1 MAETPD
7 DKALLERF
15 RNPATRDAAFN
26 ELVLAYQQRVYWHVR
41 RLVISHEDAD
51 DLVQEIFIRIWNHL
65 DNFRGDAQLFTW
77 IYRIATNECTSFLKR
92 KKMKPTV
99 SIDQDEGSLLEK
111 LREDP
116 YINGNELQLKLQE
129 AILTLPEQKRFV
141 FNLRT
146 FT

>member
-77 IYRIATNECTSFLKR
+77 IYRIATNECTSLLKR

-99 SIDQDEGSLLEK
+99 SIDQDEGRLLE
-111 LREDP
+111 RSEEHTS
-116 YINGNELQLKLQE
+116 ELQSLMRISYAVFILKKKNKL
-129 AILTLPEQKRFV
+129 
-141 FNLRT
+141 
-146 FT
+146 

>member
-1 MAETPD
+1 MIRRPPRSTLTDTLFPYTT
-7 DKALLERF
+7 LF
-15 RNPATRDAAFN
+15 R
-26 ELVLAYQQRVYWHVR
+26 
-41 RLVISHEDAD
+41 S
-51 DLVQEIFIRIWNHL
+51 FIRIWNHL

-99 SIDQDEGSLLEK
+99 SIDQDEGRLLEK

-129 AILTLPEQKRFV
+129 DIITLPEKKRLVLNMRYFDERKYEEISTQHDTRIQP
-141 FNLRT
+141 N
-146 FT
+146 

>member
-1 MAETPD
+1 MAVRPD
-7 DKALLERF
+7 ASAILERF
-15 RNPATRDAAFN
+15 RTQATRDAAFK

-65 DNFRGDAQLFTW
+65 DNFRGEAQLFTW

-99 SIDQDEGSLLEK
+99 SIDQEEDRLLEK
-111 LREDP
+111 LRETP
-116 YINGNELQLKLQE
+116 YIKGRRKKPREG
-129 AILTLPEQKRFV
+129 QK
-141 FNLRT
+141 
-146 FT
+146 